1 MTISFKCPG
10 CSKPYNVPDQLAGK
24 KSKCSCGHQFVI
36 PAAAAAPAPTSPA
49 PTSPAPVQGRQ
60 APGTQPLA
68 PANPLGQM
76 PQTTGNP
83 LGGMPTTPSG
93 GNALG
98 GMPLP
103 PAGGNQFGGLPTGTG
118 LPAGGGMPG
127 GNPLGG
133 MPGTPG
139 MQGMQAGGWNSPGGG
154 PKPKSKKTASGNS
167 KKRMWIGISVFC
179 VTLVIAGITSF
190 VLLSGNDSGEQAS
203 NEGDNATQTPQT
215 STGGAAGNSTQGG
228 GPSQG
233 SDMSSMMSGMT
244 DPGAGGMDEGMMDP
258 SNMGEGMMDPGA
270 GGDPG
275 MEGGDYGGAGPGTD
289 PSLGGGDPATS
300 GNFGAGPGTDPSLG
314 GSDPA
319 ASGNF
324 GAGPGTDPSAG
335 GGDPFGNFGGN
346 NNGGGIPNADLAT
359 IQKGLSSNSYEAV
372 MVANFQL
379 MRLTTNTLK
388 KMSDAAT
395 ALAQI
400 DQLKQFES
408 GFSQSAAT
416 MKRLEK
422 PTRAE
427 QLQLAKRY
435 GVEGNQ
441 ILKAFKSEGDR
452 VLKIKGLSTQVK
464 LQIQKTMQAN

>member
-1 MTISFKCPG
+1 MTISFKCPS
-10 CSKPYNVPDQLAGK
+10 CSKPYSVPDQLAGK

-49 PTSPAPVQGRQ
+49 PVPGRQ

-93 GNALG
+93 GNPLG

-167 KKRMWIGISVFC
+167 KKRMWIGISVSC
-179 VTLVIAGITSF
+179 VMLVIGGITSF

-228 GPSQG
+228 GPGQG

-275 MEGGDYGGAGPGTD
+275 MEGGDYG
-289 PSLGGGDPATS
+289 
-300 GNFGAGPGTDPSLG
+300 GAGPGTDPSLG

>member
-1 MTISFKCPG
+1 MTITFKCPS
-10 CSKPYNVPDQLAGK
+10 CSKPFNVPDQLAGK

-36 PAAAAAPAPTSPA
+36 PAAAPAPAPTSPA
-49 PTSPAPVQGRQ
+49 PVPGRQ
-60 APGTQPLA
+60 GPGTQPLA

-83 LGGMPTTPSG
+83 LGGMPTAPGG
-93 GNALG
+93 GNPLG
-98 GMPLP
+98 GMPMP
-103 PAGGNQFGGLPTGTG
+103 PAGGNQLGGLPTGTG

-127 GNPLGG
+127 ANPLGG

-139 MQGMQAGGWNSPGGG
+139 MQGMQGMQAGGWNSPGGG
-154 PKPKSKKTASGNS
+154 SKSKSKKTASGNS
-167 KKRMWIGISVFC
+167 KKRIWIGISVFC
-179 VTLVIAGITSF
+179 VTLVIAGITTF
-190 VLLSGNDSGEQAS
+190 LLVSRDDRGEQAS
-203 NEGDNATQTPQT
+203 NEGDTATQTPQT

-228 GPSQG
+228 GPGQG

-244 DPGAGGMDEGMMDP
+244 DPGAGGMGEGMMDP

-275 MEGGDYGGAGPGTD
+275 MEGGDYG
-289 PSLGGGDPATS
+289 
-300 GNFGAGPGTDPSLG
+300 GAGPGTDPSLG

-372 MVANFQL
+372 MIANFQL